1 MRVVERKEFLA
12 LPKNTVYAELDKV
25 DDSEQKYVTSTHDCI
40 EIKGD
45 SLGEPPSDWF
55 YAPLAP
61 DVDGGDT
68 GGSYEDSL
76 LWDEMEKG
84 ASVKGARF
92 GARNGF
98 FDKENY
104 FLIFEREDIILMRD
118 AFNKVLEATK

>member
-1 MRVVERKEFLA
+1 MKIVNRKQFLK
-12 LPKNTVYAELDKV
+12 LPANTVYAELDKV
-25 DDSEQKYVTSTHDCI
+25 PNSKQKYVTSTHNHI

-45 SLGEPPSDWF
+45 SLGEPPADWF

-76 LWDEMEKG
+76 LWDKMEEG
-84 ASVKGARF
+84 EEVKCERF

-98 FDKENY
+98 FDEENY
-104 FLIFEREDIILMRD
+104 FVIFNREEIQMMID
-118 AFNKVLEATK
+118 ALVEVMEETK